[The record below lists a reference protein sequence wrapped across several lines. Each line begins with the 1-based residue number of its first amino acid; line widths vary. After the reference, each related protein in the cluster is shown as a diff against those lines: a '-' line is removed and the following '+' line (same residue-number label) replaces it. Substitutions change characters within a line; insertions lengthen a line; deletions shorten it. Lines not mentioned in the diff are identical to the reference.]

1 MWRHLLEVGDAYM
14 SIAKGVDSH
23 GSWYKE
29 LIVGFKTI
37 YINTYNIFVNELSK
51 SDE

>member
-14 SIAKGVDSH
+14 SIARGIDFH
-23 GSWYKE
+23 GSSYKE

-37 YINTYNIFVNELSK
+37 YINTYNIFVNELYK